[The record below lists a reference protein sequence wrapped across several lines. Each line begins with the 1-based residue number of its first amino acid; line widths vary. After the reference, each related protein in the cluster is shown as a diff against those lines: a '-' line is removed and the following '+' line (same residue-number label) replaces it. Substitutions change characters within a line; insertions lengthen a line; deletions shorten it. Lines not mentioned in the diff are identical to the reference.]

1 MEFYEV
7 VNSRR
12 TIRDFEHAVIEDAT
26 IERILKAGLQ
36 APSND
41 HMRDWHFIVIKDK
54 HAIHKLIDII
64 PRGISDAAMAA
75 LIKDWN
81 LSDPIQQ
88 ACYKDAVPK
97 QYRMF
102 AEASCLVVPL
112 FKQKTAVLGAENL
125 SQLNGFAS
133 IWCCIEN
140 MLLAATDEQYACTLR
155 IPLGQEEPWTRQLLN
170 YPKDYLMPCLIAIGK
185 PRPDAERVKQ
195 KEYSVQERIHL
206 NQW

>member
-1 MEFYEV
+1 MDFYDV

-12 TIRDFEHAVIEDAT
+12 TVRDFENVT
-26 IERILKAGLQ
+26 IDDGTVKKIIAAGLK

-54 HAIHKLIDII
+54 DIILKLIEII
-64 PRGISDAAMAA
+64 PKGITEDEMVA
-75 LIKDWN
+75 LIRDWN
-81 LSDPIQQ
+81 LSDLTQQ
-88 ACYKDAVPK
+88 ACYRDAVPK

-102 AEASCLVVPL
+102 AEASCILVPL
-112 FKQKTAVLGAENL
+112 FKMKTDPLNPDNL

-140 MLLAATDEQYACTLR
+140 MLLAATAEQYACTLR
-155 IPLGQEEPWTRQLLN
+155 IPLGDEEKWTRQVLN
-170 YPKDYLMPCLIAIGK
+170 YPEDCFMPCLIAIGK
-185 PRPDAERVKQ
+185 PRPDAAIVKQ
-195 KEYSVQERIHL
+195 KEYSLEEKIHW